1 LAAVIALRPNDD
13 RGIEIIVELEART
26 EMNPMEAIDDGI
38 RRYYLSA
45 EDARLDAFDPMLDK
59 IDENW
64 RDHIENWR
72 GERRNYPPGD

>member
-1 LAAVIALRPNDD
+1 MAALIALRPKDD

-26 EMNPMEAIDDGI
+26 EMNPMEAIDDGT

-59 IDENW
+59 IDADW
-64 RDHIENWR
+64 GDHVETFR
-72 GERRNYPPGD
+72 GNRGYPPGH